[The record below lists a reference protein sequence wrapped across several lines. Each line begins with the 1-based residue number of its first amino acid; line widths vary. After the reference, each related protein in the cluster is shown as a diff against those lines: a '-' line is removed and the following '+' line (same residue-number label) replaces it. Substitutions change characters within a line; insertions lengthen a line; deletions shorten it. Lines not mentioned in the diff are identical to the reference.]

1 MTSGANTWGSE
12 HLFPSLSPAVSRR
25 HAGEDKASTT
35 ALQFFSSNLDDP
47 RETAEGWRAGTNVD
61 VHRSL
66 GFSDAGSPTN
76 AGVRTAL
83 GPGHRQ
89 ARPHHRQHLIPK
101 DAASVAACLD
111 DRFVLLKMSQ
121 NK

>member
-1 MTSGANTWGSE
+1 MTLERLQRVGGQEQTWMCTGA
-12 HLFPSLSPAVSRR
+12 
-25 HAGEDKASTT
+25 
-35 ALQFFSSNLDDP
+35 
-47 RETAEGWRAGTNVD
+47 
-61 VHRSL
+61 L